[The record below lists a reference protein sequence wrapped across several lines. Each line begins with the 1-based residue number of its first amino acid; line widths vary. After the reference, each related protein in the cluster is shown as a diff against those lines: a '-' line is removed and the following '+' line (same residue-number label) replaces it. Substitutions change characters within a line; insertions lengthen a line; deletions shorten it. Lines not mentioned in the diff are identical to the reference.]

1 MTIQLC
7 MIDDQVLFRE
17 GVARLL
23 SEQHDI
29 RIVGQAANRTEGL
42 ALLRQLPTVDVILL
56 EPAAANYEGL
66 ELLKDLRYGSTKAPI
81 LILSQLSEIIAV
93 RCMKAGASGY
103 LSKHSSPEELTEA
116 IRKLHAGGRYLT
128 QSVGELLATSV
139 TSNGDGQ
146 PPHVKLSDRE
156 YQLMLFLASGHTMT
170 EAAREFKLSIK
181 TLSTYRTR
189 MLDKLELANDVQVTQ
204 YVLGYELIQNPLVPI
219 KP

>member
-23 SEQHDI
+23 SEQPDI
-29 RIVGQAANRTEGL
+29 RIVGKAANRTEGL

-66 ELLKDLRYGSTKAPI
+66 ELLKDLRYGSTKASI

-116 IRKLHAGGRYLT
+116 IRKLHAGGDISPSLSASCLPRR
-128 QSVGELLATSV
+128 SRAMATVS
-139 TSNGDGQ
+139 
-146 PPHVKLSDRE
+146 H
-156 YQLMLFLASGHTMT
+156 
-170 EAAREFKLSIK
+170 
-181 TLSTYRTR
+181 R
-189 MLDKLELANDVQVTQ
+189 M
-204 YVLGYELIQNPLVPI
+204 
-219 KP
+219 